1 MTRKRAL
8 ILAACVVAIIA
19 TGTAAA
25 AANFGLLGANND
37 QLPAGDLDLAT
48 VRANAKSDTATS
60 DVATT
65 RVDVE
70 NGVVHIYQPDGT
82 EITVPVPAA
91 SASPPVSGQTTP
103 VTTPGE
109 DDHGGQGDDD

>member
-8 ILAACVVAIIA
+8 ILAACVVAVIA

-25 AANFGLLGANND
+25 AANFGLLGANHN

-48 VRANAKSDTATS
+48 VRSNANLDTSAS
-60 DVATT
+60 SVGTT

-82 EITVPVPAA
+82 EITVPLPTP
-91 SASPPVSGQTTP
+91 SASPPASGQTSP

-109 DDHGGQGDDD
+109 DDHGGRGDDD